1 MPFTSET
8 ASEAGK
14 KSKRGISQRTKV
26 LDALFDEDKAKAVFA
41 QLESK
46 ALGGDLEAIKVY
58 MAYCFG
64 KPESK
69 VDITSDGEQIGY
81 DLSRLSV
88 EQLNNLRTIRQAIE
102 TK

>member
-1 MPFTSET
+1 M
-8 ASEAGK
+8 
-14 KSKRGISQRTKV
+14 
-26 LDALFDEDKAKAVFA
+26 
-41 QLESK
+41 ESK